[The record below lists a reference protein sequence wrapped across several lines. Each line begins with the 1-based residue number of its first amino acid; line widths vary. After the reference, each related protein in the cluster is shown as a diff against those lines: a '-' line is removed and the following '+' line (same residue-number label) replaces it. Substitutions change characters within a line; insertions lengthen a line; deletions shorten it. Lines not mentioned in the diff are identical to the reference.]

1 VYTYIMKKS
10 ILFFGLLAMFAF
22 TSCEKSSDNPE
33 NKLIGTWHLAK
44 VTGGFS
50 GAGYAAKFDQL
61 KFSATKMEMAKGAS
75 ILDTRSYS
83 INASNDTL
91 RFATENAT
99 ADAFLFQGTKKIEFT
114 KDKMI
119 LSDPCCDLYN
129 YEFDKTNN

>member
-1 VYTYIMKKS
+1 MKKS
-10 ILFFGLLAMFAF
+10 ILFIGLLAIFAF

-44 VTGGFS
+44 VSGGFS
-50 GAGYAAKFDQL
+50 GAGYVAKFDQL
-61 KFSATKMEMAKGAS
+61 KFSATNMEMAKGSS

-91 RFATENAT
+91 RFATENAQ

>member
-1 VYTYIMKKS
+1 MKKS
-10 ILFFGLLAMFAF
+10 ILFIGLLAIFAF

-44 VTGGFS
+44 VSGGFS
-50 GAGYAAKFDQL
+50 GAGYVAKFDQL
-61 KFSATKMEMAKGAS
+61 KFSATNMEMAKGSS

-91 RFATENAT
+91 RFATENAQ

-114 KDKMI
+114 KDKII

>member
-1 VYTYIMKKS
+1 
-10 ILFFGLLAMFAF
+10 MFAF

-83 INASNDTL
+83 INESNDTL
-91 RFATENAT
+91 SFATENAT

>member
-1 VYTYIMKKS
+1 MKKS
-10 ILFFGLLAMFAF
+10 ILFIGLLAIFAF

-44 VTGGFS
+44 VSGGFS
-50 GAGYAAKFDQL
+50 GAGYVAKFDQL
-61 KFSATKMEMAKGAS
+61 KFSATNMEMAKGSS

-91 RFATENAT
+91 RFATENAQV
-99 ADAFLFQGTKKIEFT
+99 DAFLFQGTKKIEFT

>member
-1 VYTYIMKKS
+1 MKKS
-10 ILFFGLLAMFAF
+10 ILFIGLLAIFAF

-44 VTGGFS
+44 VSGGFS
-50 GAGYAAKFDQL
+50 GSGYVAKFDQL
-61 KFSATKMEMAKGAS
+61 KFSATNMEMAKGSS

-91 RFATENAT
+91 RFATENAQ

>member
-1 VYTYIMKKS
+1 MKKS
-10 ILFFGLLAMFAF
+10 ILFIGLLAIFAF

-44 VTGGFS
+44 VSGGFS
-50 GAGYAAKFDQL
+50 GAGYVAKFDQL
-61 KFSATKMEMAKGAS
+61 KFSATNIEMAKGSS

-91 RFATENAT
+91 RFATENAQ

>member
-1 VYTYIMKKS
+1 MKKS
-10 ILFFGLLAMFAF
+10 ILLIGLLAIFAF
-22 TSCEKSSDNPE
+22 TSCEKSSDDPE
-33 NKLIGTWHLAK
+33 NKLIGAWHLAK
-44 VTGGFS
+44 VSGGFS
-50 GAGYAAKFDQL
+50 GSGYVAKFDQL
-61 KFSATKMEMAKGAS
+61 KFSATNMEMAKGSS

-91 RFATENAT
+91 RFATENAQ

>member
-1 VYTYIMKKS
+1 MKKS
-10 ILFFGLLAMFAF
+10 ILFIGLLAIFAF

-44 VTGGFS
+44 VSGGFS
-50 GAGYAAKFDQL
+50 GAGYVAKFDQL
-61 KFSATKMEMAKGAS
+61 KFSATKMEMAKGSS

-91 RFATENAT
+91 RFATENAQ